1 MPGFY
6 GHRYVL
12 ADLKKHLRTGKVV
25 EATLTLNDDSA
36 TQVEWTY
43 TYIWPETESS
53 ALGGP
58 GAASVSTR
66 ITAWRT
72 GETEKPRADDKW
84 TIDSVDFLI
93 NAVTTRLNAD
103 EAQNFA
109 VYDCDCSRT
118 S

>member
-12 ADLKKHLRTGKVV
+12 ADLKKHMRTGKVFD
-25 EATLTLNDDSA
+25 ATLTLNDGSA

-53 ALGGP
+53 GIP
-58 GAASVSTR
+58 QGAAAVQTR

-93 NAVTTRLNAD
+93 NSVTTRLNAD
-103 EAQNFA
+103 EGQNFA
-109 VYDCDCSRT
+109 VYDCDCSRVA
-118 S
+118 